1 MILSANNGIL
11 KKGFMNTQE
20 RISSKP
26 SCKSVKVSMC
36 KLHGPL
42 FAQLIPKLTHLILSW
57 FSLVAQ
63 W

>member
-1 MILSANNGIL
+1 MEFFFFFSFQELFICNLLYIILKKGIL

-36 KLHGPL
+36 KLHG
-42 FAQLIPKLTHLILSW
+42 A
-57 FSLVAQ
+57 
-63 W
+63 